1 MGIRGLERI
10 IKEHEGIKPSIN
22 TQNLNTFSQKR
33 VCIDTSEFIVRSM
46 LKDKTYHVSGILNL
60 LEKCLRNKINLL
72 FVFDGKPP
80 KEKRNILI
88 ERSKKKEKAFEKL
101 KLIDEESK
109 NLLDINDLIFKLN
122 ELQSRSQST
131 SPDFNNPS
139 TDAEDQDVEDM
150 NDIKQEIISRINSSN
165 SLIDLA
171 CSSTVQSSPDE
182 NDNAQFDFENTDE
195 LLKSFENK
203 LIELSNE
210 KQKCKKKCHN
220 YNEQHIN
227 DIKYLFDL
235 FKIPYIESKCEAD
248 IVCTALCKLGI
259 VDAVV
264 SNDMDFIV
272 LGCPIVIRN
281 LNFKT
286 DNVDVYNYENIINN
300 LGLTSNNLVELSLL
314 LGCDY
319 SCRVI
324 NIKNKYVYDI
334 YKMFKSLDG
343 LIENI
348 DCLYHY
354 YVNNNHIH
362 TNKHNVT
369 DNVTDNDTD
378 KHNVTDNDTEFL
390 EYLRT
395 ESLAL
400 DTTININKIKS
411 LFNINMSYNELKL
424 LIVNSI
430 DLSNCFETCKS
441 TLYNISHDNVMYNK
455 IIDYCLNK
463 CTGLNFVLINKKCS
477 TICNKTN
484 NYKYVSYNND
494 LATQI
499 RNDIK
504 TKYKSPTN
512 TNYNSNRYSTSSN
525 KNYNNKNYNKIHA
538 Y

>member
-88 ERSKKKEKAFEKL
+88 ERSKKKEKALEKL

-131 SPDFNNPS
+131 SPDLKNPS
-139 TDAEDQDVEDM
+139 TDVEEQDAEDM
-150 NDIKQEIISRINSSN
+150 NDIKKEIISRINSSN

-171 CSSTVQSSPDE
+171 CNSTVQSSPDE
-182 NDNAQFDFENTDE
+182 NDNVQFDFDNTGE

-227 DIKYLFDL
+227 DIKYLFNL
-235 FKIPYIESKCEAD
+235 FNIPYIESKCEAD
-248 IVCTALCKLGI
+248 IVCTVLCKLGI

-281 LNFKT
+281 FNFKT
-286 DNVDVYNYENIINN
+286 DTVDVYNYKNIIDN

-334 YKMFKSLDG
+334 YNMFKSLDG
-343 LIENI
+343 LIDNI
-348 DCLYHY
+348 DCLYDY
-354 YVNNNHIH
+354 YVNNNDIH
-362 TNKHNVT
+362 TDK
-369 DNVTDNDTD
+369 DNDM
-378 KHNVTDNDTEFL
+378 EFL
-390 EYLRT
+390 DYLKT
-395 ESLAL
+395 ESLVL

-424 LIVNSI
+424 LIINSI

-441 TLYNISHDNVMYNK
+441 TLYKISHDNVMYNK

-463 CTGLNFVLINKKCS
+463 CAGLNFVLINKKCS
-477 TICNKTN
+477 TICNKIN

-512 TNYNSNRYSTSSN
+512 INYKSNRYTTSST
-525 KNYNNKNYNKIHA
+525 KNYNKIHA